1 MDILTLSRKDTGEE
15 QISAPAMNQCNK
27 SLIQNWFKSQK
38 TFSFVSGGAQQKR
51 LNMEM
56 SEQQQ
61 QTELSKQRSQLSFFQ
76 SDAAFSQFFSLRWS
90 VEVKWSRQSRHNE
103 IWRSAACWDVN
114 EAEPMSP
121 APGIKRSFWM
131 EWWAQEPSPESRVW
145 SQTQK
150 NERKGSTF
158 HWGGEYLVLRL
169 STIPVLDWC
178 IGTEFK
184 CWR

>member
-1 MDILTLSRKDTGEE
+1 MDVLTLSRKDTGEE

-90 VEVKWSRQSRHNE
+90 VEVKWSWQSRHNE
-103 IWRSAACWDVN
+103 IWRSAACWD
-114 EAEPMSP
+114 
-121 APGIKRSFWM
+121 GK
-131 EWWAQEPSPESRVW
+131 
-145 SQTQK
+145 
-150 NERKGSTF
+150 
-158 HWGGEYLVLRL
+158 WGGTNVPRTWDQEVILNGVMSARTVTRIPSLKSNSEKWKKRIHIPLRWGIFGITFEYYSRLGLVHRHG
-169 STIPVLDWC
+169 I
-178 IGTEFK
+178 
-184 CWR
+184 

>member
-1 MDILTLSRKDTGEE
+1 MDVPTLSRKDTGEK

-27 SLIQNWFKSQK
+27 SLVQNWFKSQR

-61 QTELSKQRSQLSFFQ
+61 PTELSKQRSQLSFFQ
-76 SDAAFSQFFSLRWS
+76 SDAAFSHFFPFAGASRWNDHGNQDIMRCEGALH
-90 VEVKWSRQSRHNE
+90 VGMANEV
-103 IWRSAACWDVN
+103 
-114 EAEPMSP
+114 EPMSP

-131 EWWAQEPSPESRVW
+131 EWWAQEPPPESRVW
-145 SQTQK
+145 SKTQK

-158 HWGGEYLVLRL
+158 HWGGEYLLLRL

-178 IGTEFK
+178 AGTEFK
-184 CWR
+184 FWR